1 MVGVSRSKL
10 KLDPRTKLFLTFVI
24 SAILISGNFDE
35 KTIFIRI
42 FFILLP
48 AILVFIEGKYKNAFF
63 YSAFVL
69 AATFADVYLLERTT
83 GIINIIVLMFSSIVA
98 RFLPAIMMGSYTMTT
113 TTVSE
118 FLSSMER
125 LKLSKKVT
133 IPFSVMFRFIPTILD
148 ESKSIN
154 NAMKMRGI
162 TTKEI
167 FKNPILYL
175 EYKLVPLIISVVK
188 IGEELSAASLTK
200 GLGYNNKRTNICTIG
215 FHTMDILLVALSV
228 FGVIYL
234 FIN

>member
-1 MVGVSRSKL
+1 MMGVSRVKL
-10 KLDPRTKLFLTFVI
+10 KLDPRTKLFLTFIV
-24 SAILISGNFDE
+24 SALLIGGNFDE
-35 KTIFIRI
+35 KTIVVRI

-48 AILVFIEGKYKNAFF
+48 AVLIFIEGNYKKAFL
-63 YSAFVL
+63 YTIFVL
-69 AATFADVYLLERTT
+69 AATFADTYLLGITT
-83 GIINIIVLMFSSIVA
+83 GTINILVLIFSSVIS
-98 RFLPAIMMGSYTMTT
+98 RFFPALMMGSYTMTT

-125 LKLSKKVT
+125 LKLSKTIT